1 MKSIVFI
8 CTGNTCRSVMAEYL
22 LRSKINGKDVQIS
35 SMGLQGHSQ
44 STSKYAQ
51 ELCKDIKKHTARP
64 IVYKELKASD
74 VIYVMADRQKNE
86 LASMYPDLKSKIF
99 LLHHDG
105 KDIKDPYGGT
115 REDYVHA
122 YTVINEE
129 IDALVKTL

>member
-64 IVYKELKASD
+64 IVYKELKAILSDISYCRNECAD
-74 VIYVMADRQKNE
+74 VI
-86 LASMYPDLKSKIF
+86 LI
-99 LLHHDG
+99 
-105 KDIKDPYGGT
+105 T
-115 REDYVHA
+115 
-122 YTVINEE
+122 
-129 IDALVKTL
+129 